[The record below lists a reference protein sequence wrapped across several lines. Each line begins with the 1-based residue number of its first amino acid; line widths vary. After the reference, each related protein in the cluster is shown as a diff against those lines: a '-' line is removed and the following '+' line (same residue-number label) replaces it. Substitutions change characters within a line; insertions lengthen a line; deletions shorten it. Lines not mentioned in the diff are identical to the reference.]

1 MTIPGKKDRLIFDG
15 SFALHPHSGY
25 VNKWTCKHNEP
36 PLVFPA
42 ALTNHLRRI
51 YNLRITYPNEEIL
64 LWDDDVSSAFR
75 WVKLNPD
82 IAAVFAFTV
91 GNYLFVPTGQTF
103 GSNTSPSNW
112 EVLARARMALG
123 VHILSNRRNELPRL
137 RKKYASYLKLLKIAP
152 QRDTPITPAYSDAI
166 NHGVLVNNEPVP
178 TEMHMHVDDN
188 LMTDTTTRIQD
199 AIVASIASNFEV
211 LGEPNPSVRKVSLA
225 EDKFTKTELSSARPQ
240 LGILID
246 TRSLTV
252 SITDDKR
259 AKLIKL
265 LSQFGPHRKAFHL
278 KELAE
283 LTGVLNFLAYCSTWS
298 TFCYVRIQ
306 EALVQSCV
314 KLYTKFSKDPRYK
327 HLFEK
332 SHGQTPPS
340 FLEQIPFL
348 LKEKATLIWRS
359 KEKIALSH
367 EARQQIKDIT
377 TILEQPT
384 RYTWSRP
391 IGSIIPRVCDWS
403 QAGDASLT
411 AGGGWCHHYQFW
423 FHIEWPQ
430 HIRHETLMFK
440 SPPTIS
446 INDLEFATAIIL
458 IAASC
463 LAWET
468 DSMQGRRP
476 QPRISHLIDNTAG
489 QAWLT
494 KPCTTSPQAKRLTSV
509 LCSIYLIIHL

>member
-1 MTIPGKKDRLIFDG
+1 M
-15 SFALHPHSGY
+15 
-25 VNKWTCKHNEP
+25 
-36 PLVFPA
+36 
-42 ALTNHLRRI
+42 
-51 YNLRITYPNEEIL
+51 
-64 LWDDDVSSAFR
+64 
-75 WVKLNPD
+75 
-82 IAAVFAFTV
+82 
-91 GNYLFVPTGQTF
+91 
-103 GSNTSPSNW
+103 
-112 EVLARARMALG
+112 
-123 VHILSNRRNELPRL
+123 
-137 RKKYASYLKLLKIAP
+137 
-152 QRDTPITPAYSDAI
+152 
-166 NHGVLVNNEPVP
+166 
-178 TEMHMHVDDN
+178 
-188 LMTDTTTRIQD
+188 
-199 AIVASIASNFEV
+199 
-211 LGEPNPSVRKVSLA
+211 SLA

-265 LSQFGPHRKAFHL
+265 LSQFGPHRRAFHL

-314 KLYTKFSKDPRYK
+314 KLYTKFSKNPRYK
-327 HLFEK
+327 HLFET

-446 INDLEFATAIIL
+446 INDLEFATAIII

-463 LAWET
+463 QAWET

-476 QPRISHLIDNTAG
+476 QPKISHLIDNTAG

-494 KPCTTSPQAKRLTSV
+494 KPCTTSPHAKRLTSV
-509 LCSIYLIIHL
+509 LCSILLRYPSITIDPSYINTKDNTLADDISRLNSPPHYLTYSALVQKHPQVCSFRRFHPSPGLLSDIFCALQTPQQPAITRQRPLGHFAPGRGIGYPSASGTSSTTHT